1 VAAPLHALLPL
12 LTLVLAVPGA
22 QLGVGSDE
30 DRAWPGAEGALSN
43 DALLPT
49 SAPATEA
56 LARGDRA
63 LVEGRP
69 DTEVFDLWHDAL
81 EAAEA
86 GTSVPPRPRAELAD
100 VESPWP
106 DPDGTAERRTEGV
119 EHAVLRRLRALAPE
133 RRQAF
138 AQRFEALATDELGA
152 AGEWPEALAQLER
165 LHPGT
170 TAAARA
176 AVWLCDQA
184 FEEGRTPLARLW
196 LERARGH
203 AELGGGA
210 EDVLAR
216 GLAARSSVLAAVEA
230 LADDGALE
238 AAWRGASALR
248 PAGFVPL
255 PGSSPGQGGSA
266 STRVRGGRELPAPG
280 AGVQPGADFMDDGT
294 LVVQTA
300 ERLVF
305 VVPGSGPAAP
315 ARVRGEVVPGT
326 LIERAHWISSPAV
339 SPPSDPPGWPLLP
352 LVADGAV
359 LAVQGRSD
367 RRAQNALVCVD
378 VAPLQAEGP
387 VRARLRW
394 ALRGDELLSPGGVR
408 PSGLDLELVEF
419 QPGLVRVGTQVFVQA
434 RDVSASLDRSDT
446 LSQGLSEDPLPSWLV
461 AIDLAT
467 GRVRWQRFL
476 AQGMARVSSG
486 GHDAPRFL
494 TRTTPPPAA
503 QPLAFVGGRLAVGTH
518 LGVLARVELDG
529 RVLHSF

>member
-1 VAAPLHALLPL
+1 
-12 LTLVLAVPGA
+12 
-22 QLGVGSDE
+22 
-30 DRAWPGAEGALSN
+30 
-43 DALLPT
+43 
-49 SAPATEA
+49 
-56 LARGDRA
+56 
-63 LVEGRP
+63 
-69 DTEVFDLWHDAL
+69 
-81 EAAEA
+81 
-86 GTSVPPRPRAELAD
+86 
-100 VESPWP
+100 
-106 DPDGTAERRTEGV
+106 
-119 EHAVLRRLRALAPE
+119 
-133 RRQAF
+133 
-138 AQRFEALATDELGA
+138 
-152 AGEWPEALAQLER
+152 
-165 LHPGT
+165 
-170 TAAARA
+170 
-176 AVWLCDQA
+176 
-184 FEEGRTPLARLW
+184 
-196 LERARGH
+196 
-203 AELGGGA
+203 
-210 EDVLAR
+210 
-216 GLAARSSVLAAVEA
+216 
-230 LADDGALE
+230 
-238 AAWRGASALR
+238 
-248 PAGFVPL
+248 VPL

-266 STRVRGGRELPAPG
+266 LTRVRGGRELPAPG

-326 LIERAHWISSPAV
+326 LIERAHWISSVAV
-339 SPPSDPPGWPLLP
+339 SQPSDPPGWPLLP
-352 LVADGAV
+352 LVEDGAV

-394 ALRGDELLSPGGVR
+394 ALRGDELLSAGGVR

-434 RDVSASLDRSDT
+434 RDITATLDRSDMLT
-446 LSQGLSEDPLPSWLV
+446 QSLSEDPVPSWLV

-486 GHDAPRFL
+486 GNDAPRFL

-518 LGVLARVELDG
+518 LGVLALVELDG
-529 RVLHSF
+529 RVLHSFKNRRRSSEQNGWSGCAPVVARGSDAGPAAVLFAPADSDHLYWLRADPSALDRGPLLHAPRAIGEAEVLFGGDRDQALVLARHGRERNASAWLAESGGRHDAPYLGPGERFTGSGLASDRRALFATQRGLVLLDRTRELYLLDHAALESGLAGLGPGARALAARTALDPGGSVVAHGSRVAVVGPLGVFLFEAE